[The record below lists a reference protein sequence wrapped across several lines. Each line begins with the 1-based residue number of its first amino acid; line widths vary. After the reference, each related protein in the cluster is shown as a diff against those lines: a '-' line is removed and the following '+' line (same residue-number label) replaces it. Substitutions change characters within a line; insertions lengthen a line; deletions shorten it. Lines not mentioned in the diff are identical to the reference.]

1 MDHSS
6 VEILESM
13 SDGVVAIDREW
24 RYTYVNRAAEHNAG
38 LRRDEMLGRRLW
50 EVFHE
55 FTGSQFESAC
65 RRAMDEG
72 VTVHFEEYCAPLDRW
87 FEHAVYP
94 AADGLTVY
102 ARDVTERRLA
112 EEAGRRS
119 HEELRQRV
127 AERTRHLAAIN
138 EDLIRQISE
147 RERVEEELRRANETV
162 TEILESITD
171 AFCAFDQDWHYTY
184 VNERA
189 TQMLGKSRDQL
200 IGRSALELFP
210 EFEGRE
216 DYHKCQQAMQEHAPV
231 YFESFSPV
239 FDRWVREPSL
249 PNEGGRIHLLA
260 RHHRAQAGR
269 GEARLPRPPAGEHP
283 RRGNC
288 HG

>member
-1 MDHSS
+1 MSDSTQRSERRKAQPRRTKRHQMDHSS

-102 ARDVTERRLA
+102 RAR
-112 EEAGRRS
+112 
-119 HEELRQRV
+119 
-127 AERTRHLAAIN
+127 RH
-138 EDLIRQISE
+138 
-147 RERVEEELRRANETV
+147 
-162 TEILESITD
+162 
-171 AFCAFDQDWHYTY
+171 
-184 VNERA
+184 
-189 TQMLGKSRDQL
+189 
-200 IGRSALELFP
+200 
-210 EFEGRE
+210 
-216 DYHKCQQAMQEHAPV
+216 
-231 YFESFSPV
+231 
-239 FDRWVREPSL
+239 
-249 PNEGGRIHLLA
+249 
-260 RHHRAQAGR
+260 
-269 GEARLPRPPAGEHP
+269 
-283 RRGNC
+283 
-288 HG
+288 

>member
-1 MDHSS
+1 MN
-6 VEILESM
+6 
-13 SDGVVAIDREW
+13 
-24 RYTYVNRAAEHNAG
+24 TPCT
-38 LRRDEMLGRRLW
+38 LRP
-50 EVFHE
+50 
-55 FTGSQFESAC
+55 TASPC
-65 RRAMDEG
+65 
-72 VTVHFEEYCAPLDRW
+72 T
-87 FEHAVYP
+87 
-94 AADGLTVY
+94 

-239 FDRWVREPSL
+239 FDRRDQNQVYPTK
-249 PNEGGRIHLLA
+249 EGVSIYWRDITERKRAEEKLAYHGHLLENIHDA
-260 RHHRAQAGR
+260 VIATDEQLLITAWNKGAQQCTV
-269 GEARLPRPPAGEHP
+269 GEPKKCWGDTFGKLSLSG
-283 RRGNC
+283 
-288 HG
+288 